1 MENNLTFIDLF
12 SGAGGFLRG
21 FMNQGF
27 EPVFSVEN
35 WKPAIDTHKL
45 NYPEVPIISQ
55 DIRKITNEKLI
66 EYTKGKKV
74 NVVVGGPPC
83 QGFSTIGNR
92 NPEDA
97 RNNLILEFLRVVD
110 TVKPDYFIMEN
121 VRGLVSSKNGYFKDI
136 LLEKFK
142 DIGYE
147 NVQCKI
153 ICATDYGVPQ
163 KRYRVLF
170 MGSLDG
176 SEIEFPEH
184 TNSKENP
191 ETLRKHI
198 MDLVGKKIK
207 WLIIFLQIIIQL

>member
-45 NYPEVPIISQ
+45 NYPNVPIISQ
-55 DIRKITNEKLI
+55 DIRKVTNEKLI
-66 EYTKGKKV
+66 EYAKGKKI

-136 LLEKFK
+136 VYFK
-142 DIGYE
+142 VGLNEIIVSAKKKYSKK
-147 NVQCKI
+147 NIITKKI
-153 ICATDYGVPQ
+153 IVQ
-163 KRYRVLF
+163 
-170 MGSLDG
+170 
-176 SEIEFPEH
+176 
-184 TNSKENP
+184 
-191 ETLRKHI
+191 
-198 MDLVGKKIK
+198 
-207 WLIIFLQIIIQL
+207 